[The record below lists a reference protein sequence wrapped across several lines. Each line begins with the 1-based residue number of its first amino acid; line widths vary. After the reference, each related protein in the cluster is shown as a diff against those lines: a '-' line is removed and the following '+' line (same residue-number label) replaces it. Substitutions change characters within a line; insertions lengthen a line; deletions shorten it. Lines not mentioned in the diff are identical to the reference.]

1 MFLLFFC
8 FDLLYNF
15 FRLYELLF
23 CLFKVILRDTDIKH
37 RGNIIHQL
45 PRDQS
50 TEPDFRRFRFYVRQ
64 WNGVIY
70 KF

>member
-1 MFLLFFC
+1 MSLLFFC

-37 RGNIIHQL
+37 RGNINL
-45 PRDQS
+45 L
-50 TEPDFRRFRFYVRQ
+50 RREV
-64 WNGVIY
+64 
-70 KF
+70 